1 LDVLRRKALSFRRR
15 HPLQIAIHDLAR
27 HLLMPAVVPPPARR
41 GAEGWYTLVLGDC
54 QRAAIFLEISP
65 RAETKF
71 GPRAALAYDVKGRA
85 TLETNGYLIA
95 GDVLVDRATRAFL
108 QVECRLEALGKVA

>member
-1 LDVLRRKALSFRRR
+1 LDPSPRSRIRCRSQFTISRAICSCRQSSR
-15 HPLQIAIHDLAR
+15 PL
-27 HLLMPAVVPPPARR
+27 P
-41 GAEGWYTLVLGDC
+41 GAEGWHTLALANGE
-54 QRAAIFLEISP
+54 RAAIFLEITS

-71 GPRAALAYDVKGRA
+71 GPRAALAFDVKGRA

-95 GDVLVDRATRAFL
+95 GDVLANCSTRAFL